1 MHFQGRMPHAIL
13 SVAPWIHASVRP
25 VGHSGELVGRRIGI
39 DIIDRSRCVDAKGGP
54 TGPSCPTSRRERKE
68 LIEIETR
75 ERMTDALAAPRMEVI
90 APSPPLIQIHDVVKT
105 YESEAGEFTALR
117 GVNAAIGRGQ
127 FVSVVGKSG
136 AGKSTLVNMIT
147 SVDHLTSGEIIIDGT
162 SVHDLGENQVSLWR
176 GRNLG
181 VIYQSFE
188 LLPMLSLLEN
198 VMLPMDFCGLYHP
211 RKSPERAMHLLSQ
224 VGLADHVHKP
234 PTRISG
240 GQQQRVAIARA
251 LANDPAIILA
261 DEPTGN
267 LDSATA
273 DEIVRLF
280 EDLVSQGRTVIM
292 VTHDESLAR
301 RATHRLRIADG
312 EIVDESHG

>member
-1 MHFQGRMPHAIL
+1 
-13 SVAPWIHASVRP
+13 
-25 VGHSGELVGRRIGI
+25 
-39 DIIDRSRCVDAKGGP
+39 
-54 TGPSCPTSRRERKE
+54 
-68 LIEIETR
+68 
-75 ERMTDALAAPRMEVI
+75 MTDALAAPRMEVI
-90 APSPPLIQIHDVVKT
+90 APSPPLIQIHNVVKT

-211 RKSPERAMHLLSQ
+211 RKSPETAMRLLSQ

-251 LANDPAIILA
+251 LANDPPIIVA

-273 DEIVRLF
+273 DEIVKLF

-292 VTHDESLAR
+292 VTHDENLAR

>member
-1 MHFQGRMPHAIL
+1 MIEVESKLP
-13 SVAPWIHASVRP
+13 VADVAEPSRLLVQVRD
-25 VGHSGELVGRRIGI
+25 LVK
-39 DIIDRSRCVDAKGGP
+39 A
-54 TGPSCPTSRRERKE
+54 
-68 LIEIETR
+68 
-75 ERMTDALAAPRMEVI
+75 
-90 APSPPLIQIHDVVKT
+90 
-105 YESEAGEFTALR
+105 YESAAGKFVALK
-117 GVNAAIGRGQ
+117 GVNASIARGE

-136 AGKSTLVNMIT
+136 AGKSTLVNML
-147 SVDHLTSGEIIIDGT
+147 SAVDDLTSGQVIVDGV
-162 SVHDLGENQVSLWR
+162 SIHDLDESQAALWR

-198 VMLPMDFCGLYHP
+198 VMLPMDFCGAYHP
-211 RKSPERAMHLLSQ
+211 RQSPERAMALLSQ
-224 VGLADHVHKP
+224 VGLADHVRKP

-251 LANDPAIILA
+251 LANDPPIIVA

-280 EDLVSQGRTVIM
+280 EGLVAQGRTVIM
-292 VTHDESLAR
+292 VTHDEALAR
-301 RATHRLRIADG
+301 RATHRLRITDG
-312 EIVDESHG
+312 ELMDEGYD